1 MTLTSNIKEILKI
14 KETFPNLQTKKIEN
28 IQKFINNDS
37 KLKPKLNMTTK
48 RLSRKQIIIPMS
60 NENKSKFMKASSA
73 HITNLNR
80 ALKNI
85 KSKVMA
91 DFVYTDQA
99 GVMIV
104 TNKVESSLNLQ
115 TIEKCIKNSNYINT
129 EKDKISCLSQSK
141 LYLKIINIPY
151 LLETT
156 NTLILANVVKSII
169 KSNYIFN
176 NIVIASRLYIIKVS
190 PKSDMAII

>member
-1 MTLTSNIKEILKI
+1 MLVLLLVTGLVVA
-14 KETFPNLQTKKIEN
+14 
-28 IQKFINNDS
+28 
-37 KLKPKLNMTTK
+37 TT
-48 RLSRKQIIIPMS
+48 
-60 NENKSKFMKASSA
+60 NK
-73 HITNLNR
+73 

-85 KSKVMA
+85 KSEVMA
-91 DFVYTDQA
+91 DFIYTDQA

-129 EKDKISCLSQSK
+129 EKVKVSCLPQSK

-151 LLETT
+151 LLENT
-156 NTLILANVVKSII
+156 NTLILANIVKSII

-176 NIVIASRLYIIKVS
+176 NIMIASRLYIIKVS
-190 PKSDMAII
+190 PKSNIAIIWLDI